1 MHQPAT
7 EDFYQKFLSLLETT
21 IPGYI
26 EEGKA
31 NLTIAIGCT
40 GGQHRSVA
48 LAQRLAHDLDQD
60 YKVDVTHR
68 EIWRYKGGSK

>member
-1 MHQPAT
+1 MT
-7 EDFYQKFLSLLETT
+7 IDFYDKLWDLLVTI

-26 EEGKA
+26 KEGKT

-48 LAQRLAHDLDQD
+48 LVEKLGKDLLQAYPTDI
-60 YKVDVTHR
+60 THR
-68 EIWRYKGGSK
+68 EIWRYQGEQS